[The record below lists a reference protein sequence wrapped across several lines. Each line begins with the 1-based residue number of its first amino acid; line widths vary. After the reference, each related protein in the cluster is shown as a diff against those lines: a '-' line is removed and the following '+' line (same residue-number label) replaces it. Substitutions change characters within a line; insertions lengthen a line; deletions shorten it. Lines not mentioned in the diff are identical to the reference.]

1 MKEAAA
7 PGAARTKPDAVAAG
21 KMPRRN
27 KHGIKQGSHRD
38 DACAERDQKSYAE
51 FLVVHFMGWGRAD
64 DRHLADLGFDIAA
77 YLDFRSDCGPNQW
90 PATAD
95 TWNRRNLNP
104 SNPYLDA
111 PH

>member
-1 MKEAAA
+1 MVRTPLPWFPMKEAAA

-64 DRHLADLGFDIAA
+64 DRHQGPRKPETGMGF
-77 YLDFRSDCGPNQW
+77 
-90 PATAD
+90 
-95 TWNRRNLNP
+95 LNP
-104 SNPYLDA
+104 SEARIQHPA
-111 PH
+111 RRRRSKF